1 MSVSRASGAGEF
13 GAAGSIP
20 GVAALGGFLTLITV
34 CPVHG
39 ERNRADRRDHLL
51 DQLDGHHLWV
61 IEVEN
66 GREWAALRQRFH
78 RDPTKVVG
86 AKIPIGDGRL
96 MVFHDLP
103 GEGRPIIGDRQHL
116 AALLDDALDSYA
128 DASDGLKITGI
139 GGITTTA
146 PKASAGTW
154 EPKAVTNRGR
164 FQVWLTLQEAG
175 MAPIEVPDDQ
185 LPDDFEDAF
194 DFSMP
199 EPGSWEWEL
208 FLQITGAIPW
218 EEWLRFRS
226 RSDTA
231 PEEVAA

>member
-1 MSVSRASGAGEF
+1 MRSKAFYERPWRR
-13 GAAGSIP
+13 P
-20 GVAALGGFLTLITV
+20 GQ
-34 CPVHG
+34 P
-39 ERNRADRRDHLL
+39 
-51 DQLDGHHLWV
+51 
-61 IEVEN
+61 
-66 GREWAALRQRFH
+66 
-78 RDPTKVVG
+78 
-86 AKIPIGDGRL
+86 GDGRL

-116 AALLDDALDSYA
+116 VALLDDALDSYA

-199 EPGSWEWEL
+199 E
-208 FLQITGAIPW
+208 
-218 EEWLRFRS
+218 LRFRS

>member
-1 MSVSRASGAGEF
+1 
-13 GAAGSIP
+13 
-20 GVAALGGFLTLITV
+20 
-34 CPVHG
+34 
-39 ERNRADRRDHLL
+39 
-51 DQLDGHHLWV
+51 
-61 IEVEN
+61 
-66 GREWAALRQRFH
+66 
-78 RDPTKVVG
+78 
-86 AKIPIGDGRL
+86 
-96 MVFHDLP
+96 
-103 GEGRPIIGDRQHL
+103 
-116 AALLDDALDSYA
+116 
-128 DASDGLKITGI
+128 
-139 GGITTTA
+139 
-146 PKASAGTW
+146 
-154 EPKAVTNRGR
+154 
-164 FQVWLTLQEAG
+164 